1 MFYKRGVNLTAIKAM
16 IRLEALIP
24 DYLDGLRCDRVAVK
38 MFSDFS
44 RSRLQNWINDGS
56 LLVDG
61 CQLRPKDPVFSGS
74 NMSLCAELEE
84 QERWEP
90 ENIPI
95 ERIYEDDQ
103 LVVIDKPAGLV
114 VHPGAGNPNG
124 TLLNALLHHVPEVSL
139 VPRAGIVHRIDKDTS
154 GLLVV
159 AKTVEAQTSLVKQL
173 QSRTVKREYEAVT
186 QGLMTAG
193 GTVDEPIGRHTG
205 NRLKMAVT
213 TSGKPAVTHFRVIE
227 KFALN
232 THIRVQLE
240 TGRTHQ
246 IRVHMAHRRF
256 PLVGDTLYSGRTSV
270 PKGVPTELRYYLRDF
285 PRQALHAAKLE
296 LNHPGSGELMHWE
309 SPLSDDIKT
318 LLSMLKAG

>member
-1 MFYKRGVNLTAIKAM
+1 M
-16 IRLEALIP
+16 IRLEAIIP
-24 DYLDGLRCDRVAVK
+24 DYLDGLRCDHVAVK

-61 CQLRPKDPVFSGS
+61 AQLRPKDPVFFGS
-74 NMSLCAELEE
+74 NMVLSAELED

-90 ENIPI
+90 ENIHI
-95 ERIYEDDQ
+95 VRIYEDAH
-103 LVVIDKPAGLV
+103 LVVIDKPVGLV

-124 TLLNALLHHVPEVSL
+124 TLLNALLYHVPEVSK

-159 AKTVEAQTSLVKQL
+159 AKTIEAQTSLVQQL

-186 QGLMTAG
+186 DGLMTAG
-193 GTVDEPIGRHTG
+193 GTVDEPIGRHSR
-205 NRLKMAVT
+205 NRLKMAVSA
-213 TSGKPAVTHFRVIE
+213 SGKAAITHYRVVE
-227 KFALN
+227 KFASN
-232 THIRVQLE
+232 THVRVQLE

-246 IRVHMAHRRF
+246 IRVHMAHKKF
-256 PLVGDTLYSGRTSV
+256 PLVGDSLYGGRVRV
-270 PKGVPTELRYYLRDF
+270 PKGVSIELREYVRDF

-296 LNHPGSGELMHWE
+296 LNHPDSGQIMEWK
-309 SPLSDDIKT
+309 SPLPEDMKT
-318 LLSMLKAG
+318 LLHMLKAEHTKL